1 MVSELSAK
9 GAIPASI
16 VEAAAAGDT
25 MAFARIVQA
34 HHDDMARV
42 CQVITGDPDMA
53 QDAAQAAWPIA
64 WRKLRSIRDPEK
76 LRPWLVTV
84 AANEARQML
93 RKQHRDRLTTL
104 DVADVG
110 SHRDDP
116 ASRPADTDLLAA
128 IRLLPPDDRAL
139 LSLRYVAGFDATEI
153 GKALGITSSGVRSRL
168 SRLVDRLRPE
178 VGDVSPPLRA
188 PPPACPPD
196 LRRARDPAV
205 RRRRVGRGRD
215 GDGAARTSR
224 LAARG
229 LADHPTA
236 GHSGGPPPR
245 GPRNPVARGRRSAHA
260 PVAGRDDSV
269 RLAGSWGIG

>member
-42 CQVITGDPDMA
+42 CQVITGDPDLA

-153 GKALGITSSGVRSRL
+153 GAALGITSSGVRSRL
-168 SRLVDRLRPE
+168 SRLVDRLRTE
-178 VGDVSPPLRA
+178 IGDV
-188 PPPACPPD
+188 
-196 LRRARDPAV
+196 
-205 RRRRVGRGRD
+205 
-215 GDGAARTSR
+215 
-224 LAARG
+224 
-229 LADHPTA
+229 
-236 GHSGGPPPR
+236 
-245 GPRNPVARGRRSAHA
+245 
-260 PVAGRDDSV
+260 
-269 RLAGSWGIG
+269 